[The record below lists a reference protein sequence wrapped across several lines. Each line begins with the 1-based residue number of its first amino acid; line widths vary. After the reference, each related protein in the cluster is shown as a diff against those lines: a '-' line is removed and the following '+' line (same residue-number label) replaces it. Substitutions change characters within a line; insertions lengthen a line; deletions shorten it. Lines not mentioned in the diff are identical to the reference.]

1 MSKIKRNK
9 STPQI
14 KHPTILSQQHCP
26 EHPSFS
32 FVYLTKNK
40 NYNFEFFSKQK
51 RDRQEAQSKLT
62 ERIIQISQEPWDF
75 WYAQSKDVGIETI
88 PFDQINFSPNGLEMT
103 PDEKV
108 IVFRFASAKC
118 RIIGVKGKLCSSCA
132 TYYVIGFDFNYS
144 AYDHGN

>member
-1 MSKIKRNK
+1 MSKIKKNK

-75 WYAQSKDVGIETI
+75 WYAQSKDVGIE
-88 PFDQINFSPNGLEMT
+88 S
-103 PDEKV
+103 
-108 IVFRFASAKC
+108 
-118 RIIGVKGKLCSSCA
+118 LCS
-132 TYYVIGFDFNYS
+132 
-144 AYDHGN
+144 